1 MTDITTII
9 IVAVVVIV
17 LVAIVAAALAAA
29 RRRRSAALREQFGP
43 EYDRAVR
50 GADDPRD
57 AEKDLAERR
66 RRHRSLRL
74 RDLDPQER
82 AGYRG
87 RWTQVQQG
95 FVDDPASAVREADRL
110 VAEVM
115 SARGY
120 PVEDFDQQADDL
132 SVAYPVLTQR
142 YREARGI
149 SREHAAG
156 RAGTEDLRQA
166 VTSYRALV
174 DALLDDTG
182 DERDRGAQG
191 AGAAARGPGDTAGGP
206 GDAAA
211 RGSAAPAA
219 GTGATVAGTA
229 APAGPGA
236 AQADPRAAQAD
247 PRAAQPDPHGVQ
259 GDPRAAQADPRVAQ
273 GDPRAVQPDPRAAGP
288 DLRNGRIDPRTAQAD
303 PRTGRTDPQGIP
315 VDPRAPQR
323 DPAGPPPQQPQTG
336 HDTRRETSA

>member
-9 IVAVVVIV
+9 IVAVVVVV
-17 LVAIVAAALAAA
+17 LVAIAATALVVA

-43 EYDRAVR
+43 EYDRTVR

-57 AEKDLAERR
+57 AEKDLAQRR

-95 FVDDPASAVREADRL
+95 FVDDPATAVRDADRL

-120 PVEDFDQQADDL
+120 PVEDFDQQAEDL
-132 SVAYPVLTQR
+132 SVPYPVLTQR

-156 RAGTEDLRQA
+156 RAGTEDLRHA
-166 VTSYRALV
+166 VTNYRALV

-182 DERDRGAQG
+182 GDHGRADPAQG
-191 AGAAARGPGDTAGGP
+191 DPRAVQAGPQAAHGGDPRAAQGDPRSAPGDPRGMQ
-206 GDAAA
+206 GD
-211 RGSAAPAA
+211 PY
-219 GTGATVAGTA
+219 
-229 APAGPGA
+229 A
-236 AQADPRAAQAD
+236 AQPDPRNGQVHPRAAQVDPRAAQGDPRAAQAD
-247 PRAAQPDPHGVQ
+247 PRAAQV
-259 GDPRAAQADPRVAQ
+259 
-273 GDPRAVQPDPRAAGP
+273 
-288 DLRNGRIDPRTAQAD
+288 D
-303 PRTGRTDPQGIP
+303 PRTGRTDPRGVP
-315 VDPRAPQR
+315 VDPRTRPH
-323 DPAGPPPQQPQTG
+323 DPAGPPPQQPPQTG

>member
-120 PVEDFDQQADDL
+120 PVEDFDQRAEDL

-182 DERDRGAQG
+182 DERDRD
-191 AGAAARGPGDTAGGP
+191 ARGP

-211 RGSAAPAA
+211 RGTAAPGAGSAAP
-219 GTGATVAGTA
+219 VAGTA
-229 APAGPGA
+229 APAGPRAVQPDPRA
-236 AQADPRAAQAD
+236 AQADPRGVHGDPRAAQAD

-259 GDPRAAQADPRVAQ
+259 GDPRAAQPDPRVAQ

-288 DLRNGRIDPRTAQAD
+288 DLRNGRIDPRAAQAD
-303 PRTGRTDPQGIP
+303 PRTGRTDPQ
-315 VDPRAPQR
+315 R
-323 DPAGPPPQQPQTG
+323 DPAGPRPQQPQTG

>member
-17 LVAIVAAALAAA
+17 LVAIAAVALTVM

-43 EYDRAVR
+43 EYDRTMR

-57 AEKDLAERR
+57 AEKDLAQRR

-95 FVDDPASAVREADRL
+95 FVDDPATAVREADRL

-120 PVEDFDQQADDL
+120 PVEDFDQQAEDL

-156 RAGTEDLRQA
+156 RAGTEDLRHA
-166 VTSYRALV
+166 VTSYRSLV

-182 DERDRGAQG
+182 GDHDRA
-191 AGAAARGPGDTAGGP
+191 T
-206 GDAAA
+206 
-211 RGSAAPAA
+211 PAA
-219 GTGATVAGTA
+219 
-229 APAGPGA
+229 
-236 AQADPRAAQAD
+236 ADPRAGHTDPRHADPWAAHAD
-247 PRAAQPDPHGVQ
+247 PRNGQV
-259 GDPRAAQADPRVAQ
+259 DPRA
-273 GDPRAVQPDPRAAGP
+273 
-288 DLRNGRIDPRTAQAD
+288 AQAD
-303 PRTGRTDPQGIP
+303 PRTGRTDPRGIP
-315 VDPRAPQR
+315 VDPGVGRPG
-323 DPAGPPPQQPQTG
+323 PAGPPPQHPQTG
-336 HDTRRETSA
+336 RDTRRETSA